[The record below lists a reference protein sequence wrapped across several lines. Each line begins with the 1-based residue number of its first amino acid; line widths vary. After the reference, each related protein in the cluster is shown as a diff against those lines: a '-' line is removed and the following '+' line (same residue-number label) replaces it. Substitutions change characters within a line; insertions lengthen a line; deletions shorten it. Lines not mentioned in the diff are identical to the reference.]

1 MTSGPTGSLK
11 KTLTRFFNNM
21 LVRTILLPSVLKTH
35 PDNQSPHYAMVIRLL
50 QDLENNGVVLLD
62 DTQCIKASLLQDISK
77 WPVKFRKKAKVLLT
91 TLKNKNRFVEV
102 SLKGE
107 VQATCKNKPCQQ
119 GIRIAKS
126 YLPPAILTSQGCNQC
141 AHSQLV
147 LVSSVEVIDVT
158 EYCISD
164 FFESHLKSSDRVLS
178 NGEWKQD
185 KFEQE
190 ILIPLFRDA
199 KHIKIYDRWVGR
211 SALTNPNGQVAD
223 NYKFTLEWILDL
235 FVRESRLGVD
245 GIFEVHT
252 GLDTRCISKAK
263 VPTFVASLRSFES
276 DMRKAYSFPNFQVSI
291 KEETQAD
298 QMPHER
304 YLITNQVAIS
314 IDRGFDL
321 LLGKRT
327 SPYPRLIRDVCIDY
341 CSEPGKIEKAVGRLP
356 NL

>member
-11 KTLTRFFNNM
+11 KTLTRFFSNM

-35 PDNQSPHYAMVIRLL
+35 PENQPADYGMVIRLL

-62 DTQCIKASLLQDISK
+62 DTQCIRASLLQDISK
-77 WPVKFRKKAKVLLT
+77 WPVKFRKKAEVLLT
-91 TLKNKNRFVEV
+91 TLKKKNRFVEV

-119 GIRIAKS
+119 GIRIAKIYS
-126 YLPPAILTSQGCNQC
+126 PPAILTSQGCNQC
-141 AHSQLV
+141 AHAQLV
-147 LVSSVEVIDVT
+147 LVSSVEVIDLA
-158 EYCISD
+158 EYSVSD
-164 FFESHLKSSDRVLS
+164 LFESHLKSSNRILS
-178 NGEWKQD
+178 NGEWNQD

-211 SALTNPNGQVAD
+211 SAMTNPHGQIAD
-223 NYKFTLEWILDL
+223 NYKLTLEWILDL
-235 FVRESRLGVD
+235 FVRESRLGVN
-245 GIFEVHT
+245 GIFEVYT
-252 GLDTRCISKAK
+252 GLDTRRSKPK

-276 DMRKAYSFPNFQVSI
+276 DMRKAYSFPNFEVNI

-321 LLGKRT
+321 LLEKRT